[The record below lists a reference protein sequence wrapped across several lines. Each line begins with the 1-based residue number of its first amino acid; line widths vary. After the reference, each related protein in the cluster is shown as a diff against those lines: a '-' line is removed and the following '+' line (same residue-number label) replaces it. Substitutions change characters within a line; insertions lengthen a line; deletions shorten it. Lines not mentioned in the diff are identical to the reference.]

1 MSWPMACSSLK
12 AAWEAAMISPL
23 RPSTKAQLV
32 EYLEDSEIVWY
43 FRSKMQFVDSLM

>member
-1 MSWPMACSSLK
+1 LK

-43 FRSKMQFVDSLM
+43 FGSEMQFVDSLM